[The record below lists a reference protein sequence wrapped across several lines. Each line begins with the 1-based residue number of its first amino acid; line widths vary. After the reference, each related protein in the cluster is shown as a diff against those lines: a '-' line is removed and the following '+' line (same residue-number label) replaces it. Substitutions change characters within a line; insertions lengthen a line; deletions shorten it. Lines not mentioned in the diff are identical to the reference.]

1 MRTLHAK
8 RGDDRRTTTPTPCSP
23 ANWKPEPC
31 LLTREQ
37 LRAIIAEQLG

>member
-1 MRTLHAK
+1 MHTNYTT
-8 RGDDRRTTTPTPCSP
+8 RGDDRRTTTPTPRSP